1 MNRRVFVTG
10 GTGYLGSR
18 LIPILAARGYEV
30 VALVRPGSEKKL
42 PEGCIAVVGNA
53 LDRASYASH
62 VAGCDTFVQLV
73 GVAHP
78 SPAKAKEFVSI
89 DQKSAME
96 AIQAASQSGVK
107 HFVYVSV
114 AHPAPV
120 MHAFIAVRTACEE
133 ALRAACAR
141 GTMNAT
147 ILRPWY
153 ILGPGHWWPYV
164 LVPVLCILE
173 RIPSTGES
181 ARRLGFVSIQ
191 QMLRALADAV
201 MQPAEGVRVV
211 EVPGIRGR

>member
-1 MNRRVFVTG
+1 MSKAMRQM
-10 GTGYLGSR
+10 
-18 LIPILAARGYEV
+18 
-30 VALVRPGSEKKL
+30 
-42 PEGCIAVVGNA
+42 PERSG
-53 LDRASYASH
+53 R
-62 VAGCDTFVQLV
+62 V

-78 SPAKAKEFVSI
+78 SPTKAKEFVSI

-181 ARRLGFVSIQ
+181 ARRLGFELGKATIE
-191 QMLRALADAV
+191 
-201 MQPAEGVRVV
+201 AEGRCAACA
-211 EVPGIRGR
+211 GG